1 LEAFFGL
8 FCNFFFS
15 FFFSAFRSNWRIKS
29 GLPVQVARMCKIKYG
44 TSDRKRSPNIP
55 QRKAAPTIPIMTED
69 WRESVLLIS
78 LFLARPVSFLGISSS
93 FIKYFWICN
102 CVRLTHVL
110 FFTHK
115 HGIIYS
121 GINCLSERLSEINKS
136 LTHYNIIIIQNI
148 VNAVLS
154 NL

>member
-1 LEAFFGL
+1 LEAFFG
-8 FCNFFFS
+8 FFFWNVFFS
-15 FFFSAFRSNWRIKS
+15 FFFNAFLWS

-44 TSDRKRSPNIP
+44 TSDRNRSPNIP
-55 QRKAAPTIPIMTED
+55 QRKAAPTIPILTED

-78 LFLARPVSFLGISSS
+78 LFLARPVSFWGISSS

-115 HGIIYS
+115 HGIMYS
-121 GINCLSERLSEINKS
+121 GINCLSERFLSEINKS
-136 LTHYNIIIIQNI
+136 VTH
-148 VNAVLS
+148 
-154 NL
+154 